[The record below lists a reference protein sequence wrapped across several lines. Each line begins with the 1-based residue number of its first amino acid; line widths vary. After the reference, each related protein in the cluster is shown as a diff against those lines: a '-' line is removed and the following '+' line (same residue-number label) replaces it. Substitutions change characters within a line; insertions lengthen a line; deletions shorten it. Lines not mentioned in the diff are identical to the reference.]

1 MEELRELRVSNNAMN
16 DEAELQN
23 RMAEEGYLFFKQL
36 QSPDKLRNLRREMMT
51 AVQQAG
57 WLIQGT
63 DPMDGIADI
72 NRQIDRFCYW
82 NHFEGGDGKDVY
94 ALFRFACGTINN
106 FRIEELPKSKN
117 RQFVNDRITC
127 RFD

>member
-1 MEELRELRVSNNAMN
+1 MEELRELRVSNDAMN

-72 NRQIDRFCYW
+72 NKQGDRFCYW

-117 RQFVNDRITC
+117 RQFINDRNTC

>member
-72 NRQIDRFCYW
+72 NRQRDRFCYW

-117 RQFVNDRITC
+117 SQFINDRITC